1 MATNVAEIAAAG
13 ISLLSAQLGAQEAA
27 QDATQVQ
34 RGHEIADKVCWV
46 CHVTGPDQEFSPILK
61 EPKPDFRDIAKRP
74 DTTTESL
81 TAFLHTAHRTVD
93 KPYTMPNPRLNDEM
107 IDAVVSYIMSL
118 KLVPDTAASLRQPSR
133 GETCARLRP
142 P

>member
-1 MATNVAEIAAAG
+1 MVRNIAAIAAVG
-13 ISLLSAQLGAQEAA
+13 ISLLSVQLGAQEVT

-61 EPKPDFRDIAKRP
+61 EPGPDFREIAKRP
-74 DTTTESL
+74 NTTPASL
-81 TAFLHTAHRTVD
+81 TAFLHTAHRTED

-118 KLVPDTAASLRQPSR
+118 
-133 GETCARLRP
+133 RP
-142 P
+142 RS